1 MIELGVGIDED
12 DPTVDNTSATVTE
25 AMPPLEV
32 DGDITHGRSRLDF
45 TRTLCLMLT
54 FTPSD
59 NTFPVIFFL
68 FIFVICDTI
77 GLTQEVDRTFVV
89 RHNVTYCQ
97 C

>member
-1 MIELGVGIDED
+1 MIELGLDIGED

-54 FTPSD
+54 FISSD
-59 NTFPVIFFL
+59 NIFP
-68 FIFVICDTI
+68 
-77 GLTQEVDRTFVV
+77 
-89 RHNVTYCQ
+89 
-97 C
+97 

>member
-1 MIELGVGIDED
+1 MIELGLDIGED

-32 DGDITHGRSRLDF
+32 DGDITHGRSRLGF

-59 NTFPVIFFL
+59 NTFPIIFLIISPFQLL
-68 FIFVICDTI
+68 FCAYT
-77 GLTQEVDRTFVV
+77 LLRS
-89 RHNVTYCQ
+89 H
-97 C
+97 